1 MKSIFQLA
9 LSVGLIA
16 GGGTYGLI
24 KAKDMMREMAFSKI
38 HKGLTPTKRLN
49 DKLWEGV
56 RR

>member
-9 LSVGLIA
+9 LSVGLLV

-24 KAKDMMREMAFSKI
+24 KAKNAMREMAFNKI
-38 HKGLTPTKRLN
+38 HKGLSPTKKLN

-56 RR
+56 NK